1 MQTPILPLAVLPGE
15 IREDA
20 VYRLDELKGRLG
32 LNDEALRKARRAGLR
47 ARKVGRR
54 KLYIGREVI
63 AFLKGLPEV

>member
-1 MQTPILPLAVLPGE
+1 MMETTQIPALPGE

-20 VYRLDELKGRLG
+20 AYRLDELKRRLG

-54 KLYIGREVI
+54 KFYLGSEVI
-63 AFLKGLPEV
+63 MFLRGCPEV

>member
-1 MQTPILPLAVLPGE
+1 MMDPTLMPHLPGE

-20 VYRLDELKGRLG
+20 AYRLDELKRRLG

-54 KLYIGREVI
+54 KIYIGREVI
-63 AFLKGLPEV
+63 AFLLECPRV